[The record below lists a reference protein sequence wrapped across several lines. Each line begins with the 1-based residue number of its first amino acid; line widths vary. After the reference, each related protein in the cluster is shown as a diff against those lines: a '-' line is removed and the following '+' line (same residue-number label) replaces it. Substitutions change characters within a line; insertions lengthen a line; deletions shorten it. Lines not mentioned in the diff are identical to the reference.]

1 MKLTGPQIDAVLAG
15 LRLLQREMSQDD
27 GLDDDITKIW
37 NNMGEHTGLEMVEI
51 DELCEKVN
59 V

>member
-27 GLDDDITKIW
+27 GLDDDITDVW
-37 NNMGEHTGLEMVEI
+37 NNMGQHVGLEMHEI